1 MLSVLA
7 PTGVAV
13 LNIDGSFIHA
23 GFRINPNSKRYSM
36 GELHNVLKAKL
47 SLEYSETE
55 VQTYK
60 TIKSKKYR

>member
-1 MLSVLA
+1 MLLVLA

-23 GFRINPNSKRYSM
+23 GFRITPNSKRYSM
-36 GELHNVLKAKL
+36 GKLHNVLKAK
-47 SLEYSETE
+47 LEYSETE

-60 TIKSKKYR
+60 TIK